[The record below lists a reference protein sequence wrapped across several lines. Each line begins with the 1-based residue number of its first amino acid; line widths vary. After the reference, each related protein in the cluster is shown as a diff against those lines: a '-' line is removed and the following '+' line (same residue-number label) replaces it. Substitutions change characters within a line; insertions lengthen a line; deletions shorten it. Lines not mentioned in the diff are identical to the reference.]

1 LDITPAPR
9 RTALN
14 AIQAVLFDLD
24 GTLAD
29 TAPDLAHALNAVL
42 EEQGRDP
49 LPYEHIRS
57 HVSQGGAALVR
68 LGFGADLGRG
78 RFEALRARFL
88 EHYQSRLC
96 VGTRLFP
103 GMAQVLESIERQ
115 GLAWGV
121 VTNKPTWLTDPLI
134 TALDLT
140 RRAGCIVCGD
150 TTEQKKPHPRP
161 LLHACQCLGLAPA
174 RCLYVG
180 DDPRDVQAGKA
191 AGMSTLVARYG
202 YIHAGTDPAQ
212 WDADGCIDTALDLLA
227 WLRRPAVSAKALG

>member
-1 LDITPAPR
+1 MDVTPAPH
-9 RTALN
+9 RTALHT
-14 AIQAVLFDLD
+14 IQAVLFDLD

-29 TAPDLAHALNAVL
+29 TAPDLAHALNALL
-42 EEQGRDP
+42 EGQGRAP

-68 LGFGADLGRG
+68 LGFGADLDGE

-96 VGTRLFP
+96 VNTRLFP

-121 VTNKPTWLTDPLI
+121 VTNKPAWLTEPLM

-140 RRAGCIVCGD
+140 RRAGCIVGGD

-161 LLHACQCLGLAPA
+161 LLHASQCLGIAPTQ
-174 RCLYVG
+174 CLYVG

-212 WDADGCIDTALDLLA
+212 WGADGLIDSAPDLLG
-227 WLRRPAVSAKALG
+227 WLPPPAVSGEALG